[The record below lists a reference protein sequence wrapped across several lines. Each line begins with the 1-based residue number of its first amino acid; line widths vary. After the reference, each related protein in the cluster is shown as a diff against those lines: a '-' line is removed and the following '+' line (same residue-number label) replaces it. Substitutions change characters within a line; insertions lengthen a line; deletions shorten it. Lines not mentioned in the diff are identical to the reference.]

1 MSNHLN
7 LFYASVSAL
16 VGHGNIKQ
24 RLIQAFEDNLTAVET
39 DELPIAVQQSFA
51 DLRKMMSGVDPLN
64 GEGRIRATVRK
75 MSVIEADECAQMMV
89 DIYTDMVRFE
99 DHDAETLPVNIGSD
113 SSKVVPPFLIK
124 SV

>member
-7 LFYASVSAL
+7 LFYAAVSAL

-24 RLIQAFEDNLTAVET
+24 RLTQAFEENLAIIEI
-39 DELPIAVQQSFA
+39 DELPVAAQQSFA

-75 MSVIEADECAQMMV
+75 MSVIEADECAQMMI
-89 DIYTDMVRFE
+89 DLYTDMVRFE
-99 DHDAETLPVNIGSD
+99 NHYPDSLPVNIGND
-113 SSKVVPPFLIK
+113 GKHVVPPFLIK
-124 SV
+124 SN

>member
-7 LFYASVSAL
+7 LFYAAVSAL

-24 RLIQAFEDNLTAVET
+24 RLIQAFEENLASIENDDLPVAVKQ
-39 DELPIAVQQSFA
+39 PFA

-89 DIYTDMVRFE
+89 DLYTDMVRFE
-99 DHDAETLPVNIGSD
+99 DQAENSLPLGISD
-113 SSKVVPPFLIK
+113 KQVVPPFLIK
-124 SV
+124 SI

>member
-7 LFYASVSAL
+7 LFYAAVSVL

-24 RLIQAFEDNLTAVET
+24 RLIQAFEENLAGIET
-39 DELPIAVQQSFA
+39 DELPVALKQPFA

-75 MSVIEADECAQMMV
+75 MSVIEADECAQVMI
-89 DIYTDMVRFE
+89 DLYTDMIRFD
-99 DHDAETLPVNIGSD
+99 DHEHDSLPVNIGGE
-113 SSKVVPPFLIK
+113 KQVVPPFLVK
-124 SV
+124 SN

>member
-7 LFYASVSAL
+7 LFYAAVSAL
-16 VGHGNIKQ
+16 AGHGNIKQ
-24 RLIQAFEDNLTAVET
+24 RLIQAFEENLATIEV
-39 DELPIAVQQSFA
+39 DDLPVVVKEPFA

-75 MSVIEADECAQMMV
+75 MSVIEADECAQMMI
-89 DIYTDMVRFE
+89 DLYTEIVRF
-99 DHDAETLPVNIGSD
+99 DDQAGD
-113 SSKVVPPFLIK
+113 SMSVKIDDKQIVPPFRIK

>member
-7 LFYASVSAL
+7 LFYAAVSAL
-16 VGHGNIKQ
+16 AGHGNIKQ
-24 RLIQAFEDNLTAVET
+24 RLIQAFEENLARIET
-39 DELPIAVQQSFA
+39 DELPVAVKESFS

-75 MSVIEADECAQMMV
+75 MSVIEADECAQMMI
-89 DIYTDMVRFE
+89 DLYTDMIRFADQAGE
-99 DHDAETLPVNIGSD
+99 SVPLSIGD
-113 SSKVVPPFLIK
+113 KQVVPPFLIK

>member
-7 LFYASVSAL
+7 LFYAAVSAL
-16 VGHGNIKQ
+16 AGHGNIKQ
-24 RLIQAFEDNLTAVET
+24 RLVQAFEENLAIIET
-39 DELPIAVQQSFA
+39 DELPVAVKEPFS

-75 MSVIEADECAQMMV
+75 MSVIEADECAQMII
-89 DIYTDMVRFE
+89 DLYTDMVRFADQAGE
-99 DHDAETLPVNIGSD
+99 SVPPVIGD
-113 SSKVVPPFLIK
+113 KHVVPAFLIK

>member
-16 VGHGNIKQ
+16 AGHGNIKQ
-24 RLIQAFEDNLTAVET
+24 RLIQAFEESLASIED
-39 DELPIAVQQSFA
+39 DELPLAVQQSFA
-51 DLRKMMSGVDPLN
+51 DLRRMMSGVDPLN

-75 MSVIEADECAQMMV
+75 MSVIEADECAQMII
-89 DIYTDMVRFE
+89 DLYTDIIRFE
-99 DHDAETLPVNIGSD
+99 DHSEESLPLNSSD
-113 SSKVVPPFLIK
+113 KAHVPPFLIK